1 MAYWYDV
8 EKDEVVESDK
18 SHLFHGNL
26 MGPYDTEEAARN
38 ALKTAAERTAKWDAE
53 DEEWNDR

>member
-1 MAYWYDV
+1 MAYWFNP
-8 EKDEVVESDK
+8 EKNEVVESDK

-38 ALKTAAERTAKWDAE
+38 ALQTAAERTAQWDKD
-53 DEEWNDR
+53 DEEWENR